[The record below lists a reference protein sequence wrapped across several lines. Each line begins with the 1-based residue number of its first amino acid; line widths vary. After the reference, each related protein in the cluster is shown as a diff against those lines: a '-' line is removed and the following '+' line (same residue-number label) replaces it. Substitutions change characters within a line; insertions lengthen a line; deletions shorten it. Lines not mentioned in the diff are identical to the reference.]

1 MSGLAAVRLL
11 DLLLNNWPSPVLVV
25 YIVAELV
32 LANWGIFCL
41 KGTSNNEQIAGSL
54 RA

>member
-41 KGTSNNEQIAGSL
+41 KKFDSIQKLTKSL
-54 RA
+54 P